1 MLEAYIL
8 RKRWE
13 ADLLAVAVVTRLGEA
28 MGGGSATPERP
39 RQKRD
44 GEPGKHD
51 RVSSDTFLRM
61 MGIRLDG
68 NKPS

>member
-13 ADLLAVAVVTRLGEA
+13 ADLLAVAVVKRLAGA
-28 MGGGSATPERP
+28 MGGGSAAPEQP

-44 GEPGKHD
+44 GEPGKLQ
-51 RVSSDTFLRM
+51 RVSSDEFLSL
-61 MGIRLDG
+61 MGIKLHG